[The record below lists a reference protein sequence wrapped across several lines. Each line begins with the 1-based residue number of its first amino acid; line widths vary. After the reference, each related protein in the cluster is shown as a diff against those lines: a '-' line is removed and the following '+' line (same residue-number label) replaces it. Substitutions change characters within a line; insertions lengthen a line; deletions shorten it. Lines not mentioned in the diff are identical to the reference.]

1 MIQRLAL
8 TALLLFLFASPL
20 PAQQTVIG
28 GSGVDYQPSI
38 LRAADGSLLLAFE
51 RLDGNAFGDL
61 WLSRSSDDGATWS
74 TPAAIVASA
83 ANERHPALLQL
94 GDGSFALFYL
104 KGSGASSSYRLYRA
118 TSADGVA
125 FAEQGQLQLGWASG
139 GEVNPHVIRHPD
151 GTLSM
156 SYQRLGSGSYVAQS
170 SDNGVNWDPLKTQIA
185 GASQLPR
192 IAFRPSDGRYLA
204 TYQTGSSNLSMFAK
218 STVDVRNW
226 SAAAVDFAVG
236 GDNHDSLPVL
246 MPDGAFVVFYIH
258 ANGSQYDI
266 YSRRSADGLAF
277 EAALPQQISAGDSDV
292 EPHPLAGSSATTVQ
306 LYWGRESP
314 AGSGD
319 YDIVRKLA
327 AAVGDAV
334 FADTFE

>member
-8 TALLLFLFASPL
+8 PALLLFASPL
-20 PAQQTVIG
+20 PAQQTVTS

-38 LRAADGSLLLAFE
+38 LRTADGSLLLAFE
-51 RLDGNAFGDL
+51 RLDGSFFGDL
-61 WLSRSSDDGATWS
+61 WLSRSGDDGASWS
-74 TPAAIVASA
+74 EPAVIISGP
-83 ANERHPALLQL
+83 ANQRHPALLQL
-94 GDGSFALFYL
+94 GDGSFVLFYL
-104 KGSGASSSYRLYRA
+104 KGSGANSSYRLYRA

-125 FAEQGQLQLGWASG
+125 FAEQGQLQLGWTTG

-156 SYQRLGSGSYVAQS
+156 SYQRLAGGSYVAQS
-170 SDNGVNWDPLKTQIA
+170 SDNGLNWDQLKTPIA

-192 IAFRPSDGRYLA
+192 IAFRPGDGRYLA
-204 TYQTGSSNLSMFAK
+204 TYQTGSSNLSLFAK
-218 STVDVRNW
+218 STTDVRNW

-246 MPDGAFVVFYIH
+246 MPDGAFAVFYIH

-266 YSRRSADGLAF
+266 YSRRSSDGLSF
-277 EAALPQQISAGDSDV
+277 EAALPQRLSAGENDV
-292 EPHPLAGSSATTVQ
+292 EPHPLAGDSASTVQ

-314 AGSGD
+314 SGSGD
-319 YDIVRKLA
+319 YDIVRLPA
-327 AAVGDAV
+327 APVGDRL
-334 FADTFE
+334 FAGTFE